1 MRDEAENG
9 FPKAGA
15 ITVILLV
22 ALLAYSVKLLWQD
35 AEDTMDRAAELCR
48 SIVPALHV
56 VQAPVTYISTEVEDE
71 GATIRVFY
79 RLETNGR
86 TGRRRWM
93 ICSFDLTAGLYGE
106 PQLEAVETDIGRLG
120 EGRLFVI
127 RRWWLEHQ
135 DIIRNF
141 GEQRGKLNHTPV

>member
-1 MRDEAENG
+1 MRSEADNR

-15 ITVILLV
+15 ITVILVV
-22 ALLAYSVKLLWQD
+22 ALLAYSAKLLWQD
-35 AEDTMDRAAELCR
+35 AEDTMERAAELCR

-56 VQAPVTYISTEVEDE
+56 VKDPVSYISTEVEDE

-86 TGRRRWM
+86 NGRRRWM
-93 ICSFDLTAGLYGE
+93 ICSFDLTAGVYGD

-135 DIIRNF
+135 DTIRSF
-141 GEQRGKLNHTPV
+141 GERRGKLDHVPA